1 MRIFGYELTVGRRQV
16 RGGASPVMS
25 GRRGSGWLTIQEPYT
40 GAWQRNDELRA
51 DTVVSYGPVYS
62 CVSLIA
68 SDIGKLN
75 LRLVAV
81 DDNGIWSAV
90 ESTAF
95 SPVLRKPNRY
105 QTRIKF
111 VEYWITSKLI
121 HGNAFILKQRDQRG
135 VVTALYVL
143 DPTKVTPFVTPS
155 GDVYYQLHRDDLSGV
170 RDPEDGGPLFVPA
183 SELIHDPMVCLF
195 HPLIGVSP
203 IFACGLAASQG
214 LQIQG
219 NSAVFFA
226 NGSRPGG
233 VLTAPGEIGDEA
245 AARIKEYWQTE
256 FSGANVGRVA
266 VLGDGLKYENMAVNA
281 NDAQLIEQLGWS
293 AKHIAGC
300 YHVPAYK
307 IGVGDYPHFNN
318 VDALNLD
325 YYSQCLQSLIESFE
339 LSLDEGL
346 ELPKPYGTEFDLD
359 DLMRMD
365 SASRTQ
371 TARDAIGSGA
381 MGPNEARKR
390 YFNLPPVEGG
400 DTPYLQVQ
408 NYSLAALAKRD
419 SGDPFAKPEPAP
431 PQEETNPD
439 VIVIPQDELDKDYI
453 PRLAWQIQRK
463 AMEVGLYDA

>member
-1 MRIFGYELTVGRRQV
+1 MRVFGYEITARRLPS
-16 RGGASPVMS
+16 GGASPIRS
-25 GRRGSGWLTIQEPYT
+25 SARTGGWFPIIREPST
-40 GAWQRNDELRA
+40 GAWQRNEEIRA
-51 DTVVSYGPVYS
+51 DTVVSYGPVYT

-68 SDIGKLN
+68 CDISKLN

-81 DDNGIWSAV
+81 DDHGIWNPIEA
-90 ESTAF
+90 TAF

-111 VEYWITSKLI
+111 VEFWITSKLI
-121 HGNAFILKQRDQRG
+121 HGNAYVLKQRDNRG
-135 VVTALYVL
+135 VVIALYVL
-143 DPTKVTPFVTPS
+143 DPTRVTPLVTPS
-155 GDVYYQLHRDDLSGV
+155 GDIYYELHRDDLSGV
-170 RDPEDGGPLFVPA
+170 PDSNVIVPA
-183 SELIHDPMVCLF
+183 REIIHDPMVCLF
-195 HPLIGVSP
+195 HPLVGVSP

-245 AARIKEYWQTE
+245 AARIKEYWTTE

-266 VLGDGLKYENMAVNA
+266 VLGDGLKYEGMAVNA
-281 NDAQLIEQLGWS
+281 TDAQLIEQLGWT
-293 AKHIAGC
+293 AKQIAGC
-300 YHVPAYK
+300 YHIPAYK
-307 IGVGDYPHFNN
+307 VIAGEYPHFNN

-325 YYSQCLQSLIESFE
+325 YYSQCLQSLIENFE
-339 LSLDEGL
+339 LTLDEGL

-365 SASRTQ
+365 TASRTQ
-371 TARDAIGSGA
+371 TARDAIGSGSMA
-381 MGPNEARKR
+381 PNEARKR
-390 YFNLPPVEGG
+390 YFNLGPVEGG
-400 DTPYLQVQ
+400 ETPYLQVQ

-419 SGDPFAKPEPAP
+419 NADPFAKPEPKP
-431 PQEETNPD
+431 KEETDPD
-439 VIVIPQDELDKDYI
+439 VIVIPEDEFEDKDYI
-453 PRLAWQIQRK
+453 PRLAWQIQKK